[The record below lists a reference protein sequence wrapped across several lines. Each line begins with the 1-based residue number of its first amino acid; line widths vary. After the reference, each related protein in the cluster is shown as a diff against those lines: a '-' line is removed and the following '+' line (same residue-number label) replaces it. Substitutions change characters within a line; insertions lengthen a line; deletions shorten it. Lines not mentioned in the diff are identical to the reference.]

1 MPTNIVCSPLTQEIL
16 TNVLIRV
23 LNQQQLILPQ
33 YMPVFVHRKMQMA
46 IFPPDGRWRV
56 KITKTEQ
63 RSRN

>member
-1 MPTNIVCSPLTQEIL
+1 MPTNIVCNPLTQEIL

-23 LNQQQLILPQ
+23 LNQQLILRQ
-33 YMPVFVHRKMQMA
+33 YMPVFVHGKMQMA
-46 IFPPDGRWRV
+46 VFPSDGRWMI